1 LVLLP
6 EITSRLFDKALVTF
20 ALIAALSSLLPMCLL
35 SFSFLLLAR
44 FAFGACQIVLISYFT
59 AWVDSFS

>member
-1 LVLLP
+1 
-6 EITSRLFDKALVTF
+6 
-20 ALIAALSSLLPMCLL
+20 MCLL